1 MEYVSRS
8 GKVLGIAGESTEG
21 REGEI
26 ARAEFMPFSASALVA
41 PTKLVRELGG
51 FDDQIQHA
59 EDFDLVSRLAR
70 HGRVITVPEV
80 LARYRIHAESASA
93 SRFFTQRS
101 MMHFLAA
108 RVRARDRGR
117 DLTWDEF
124 SKQHTPTFRERRGD
138 LCAYCYRTA
147 GLRIADGRV
156 PGGAVYLAASIL
168 LGPRYTIS
176 RLLRQRG
183 LKRRDRA

>member
-1 MEYVSRS
+1 
-8 GKVLGIAGESTEG
+8 
-21 REGEI
+21 
-26 ARAEFMPFSASALVA
+26 MPFSASALVA

-51 FDDQIQHA
+51 FDDGIQHA

-70 HGRVITVPEV
+70 HGRVITVLEV
-80 LARYRIHAESASA
+80 LARYRIHADSTSA
-93 SRFFTQRS
+93 RHFFRQRS
-101 MMHFLAA
+101 VMRFLAE

-124 SKQHTPTFRERRGD
+124 CKQHTPTLRERRAD

-156 PGGAVYLAASIL
+156 PSGAFYLAASVL
-168 LGPRYTIS
+168 VGPRYAIS

-183 LKRRDRA
+183 LKRRDRI